1 MEDNPLLN
9 KFNGKFNAIPFSKF
23 TSEHFLPAIDK
34 AIDDAKEEISCIK
47 DSSETPNFE
56 NTIVALELTGES
68 LHQVTNIYYNLYS
81 LESDNDFKTLAET
94 ISPKTTAFQ
103 NSVYTDSVLFDRVNS
118 VWNKRDKFSLDNEDE
133 RLLEKTYKTFIR
145 NGANLNDSDK
155 EKLNKIDEELST
167 LSPQFSKNCLNA
179 MNDYFMYI
187 DDENKLSGLPDTAKV
202 AAQNR
207 AKEKNYE
214 TGWVFNLQMPSYIPV
229 MKYLDDRSIREELAK
244 QYHILNIS
252 GEFNNLDIIKKILE
266 LRYKRSK
273 LLGYKNHSYYILE
286 ERMASNPETVYNFLD
301 DIYKI
306 AYPKAKD
313 EVKALEDLA
322 KELNDIETLQPWDVM
337 YYSEKLKKKLFDF
350 DSEKLRNYFK
360 AESVISGIFEVANRL
375 YNLSF
380 NEINEIDKY
389 HSDVKTYSVTDNNKD
404 ELIGLLYIDLYPRE
418 TKRSGA
424 WMNTF
429 RTQGL
434 SKQGDEIPHIL
445 ISGNLT
451 PSNDDF
457 PSLLSFDEVRT
468 VFHEFG
474 HALHGLLSNTK
485 YKSLASPNVLWDFV
499 ELPSQIM
506 ENWLLEEETLKI
518 FAQHWQTGEIIPIEL
533 IEKVKKA
540 SQFNAAYMNIRQLN
554 FGYLDMAW
562 HNTDPASF
570 DDVISFEKEVCKKTR
585 LLPEVDGSM
594 SAKFSHIFAGG
605 YSSGY
610 YSYKWAEV
618 LDADSFNLF
627 KEKGIFNREVSEA
640 FREHILSKGNSVAPM
655 ELYKKFRGQ
664 EPDVKALLKRDGLI

>member
-1 MEDNPLLN
+1 MGTNPLLN
-9 KFNGKFNAIPFSKF
+9 SFDGKYNAIPFSNF
-23 TSEHFLPAIDK
+23 SIEHYLPAVDL
-34 AIDDAKEEISCIK
+34 AIEEAKEEINNIKSC
-47 DSSETPNFE
+47 SETPNFE
-56 NTIVALELTGES
+56 NTILAMELTGES
-68 LHQVTNIYYNLYS
+68 LHRVANIYYNLYS

-103 NSVYTDSVLFDRVNS
+103 NSVYTDSLLFKKVNS
-118 VWNKRDKFSLDNEDE
+118 VWNSREQLTLDYEDQ
-133 RLLEKTYKTFIR
+133 RLLEKTYKTFVR
-145 NGANLNDSDK
+145 NGANLNETDK
-155 EKLNKIDEELST
+155 VLLNNIDEELSK

-187 DDENKLSGLPDTAKV
+187 DDEEKLAGLPETAKV
-202 AAQNR
+202 AAEKR
-207 AKEKNYE
+207 AKEKDYE
-214 TGWVFNLQMPSYIPV
+214 TGWVFNLQMPSYLPV

-244 QYHILNIS
+244 QYNALNIS
-252 GEFNNLDIIKKILE
+252 GDFNNLDIIKKILD
-266 LRYKRSK
+266 LRHQRAK
-273 LLGYKNHSYYILE
+273 LLGYDNHSYYVLE
-286 ERMASNPETVYNFLD
+286 ERMASNPETVINFLD

-306 AYPKAKD
+306 AYPKAKED
-313 EVKALEDLA
+313 VQALASLA
-322 KELNDIETLQPWDVM
+322 KELDGIETLQTWDVM
-337 YYSEKLKKKLFDF
+337 YYSEKLKKKLYDF
-350 DSEKLRNYFK
+350 DSEELRSYFR
-360 AESVISGIFEVANRL
+360 AENVIDGIFEVAKRL
-375 YNLSF
+375 YNLTFS
-380 NEINEIDKY
+380 EISDIDKY
-389 HSDVKTYSVTDNNKD
+389 QHDVKTYTVTDNSSDK
-404 ELIGLLYIDLYPRE
+404 LIGLLYIDLYPRE

-434 SKQGDEIPHIL
+434 SRQGDEIPHIL

-451 PSNDDF
+451 PSSEDF

-518 FAQHWQTGEIIPIEL
+518 FAEHWETGEIIPVEL

-562 HNTDPASF
+562 HNTDPETI
-570 DDVISFEKEVCKKTR
+570 DDIISFEKEVCEKTR
-585 LLPEVDGSM
+585 LLPEVDGSV
-594 SAKFSHIFAGG
+594 SAKFGHIFSGG

-627 KEKGIFNREVSEA
+627 KEKGIFNKDVSES
-640 FREHILSKGNSVAPM
+640 FRKHILSKGNSVAPM